1 MINIEASKASVW
13 TLFSQIIHNDF
24 FRTFQV
30 FFCPKKVKNF
40 YPTFHHALLHF
51 LHVFLGDEH
60 IVSRRTFSRHENGF
74 WCIL

>member
-1 MINIEASKASVW
+1 
-13 TLFSQIIHNDF
+13 
-24 FRTFQV
+24 
-30 FFCPKKVKNF
+30 
-40 YPTFHHALLHF
+40 LLHF